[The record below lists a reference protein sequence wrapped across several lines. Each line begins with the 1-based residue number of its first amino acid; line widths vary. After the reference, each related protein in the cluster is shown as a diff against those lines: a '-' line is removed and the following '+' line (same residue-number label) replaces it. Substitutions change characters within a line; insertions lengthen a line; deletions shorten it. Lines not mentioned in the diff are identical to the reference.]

1 MSDQGEP
8 AIKETKELQPIKHD
22 CSRGQ
27 RGDKTSLSPAAP
39 YRPPKE
45 TGEEERGHW
54 RFTEPQ
60 HGQKMSASQHL
71 NKLSLVQTV

>member
-27 RGDKTSLSPAAP
+27 RGDKTSFSPAAP
-39 YRPPKE
+39 YRPLKDSRRGV
-45 TGEEERGHW
+45 TGGLQSHSMARGDQPLN
-54 RFTEPQ
+54 TE
-60 HGQKMSASQHL
+60 L
-71 NKLSLVQTV
+71 

>member
-27 RGDKTSLSPAAP
+27 QGDKTSFSPAAP

-45 TGEEERGHW
+45 TGEEERGHR
-54 RFTEPQ
+54 RFTVPR
-60 HGQKMSASQHL
+60 HGQKTPACKHL
-71 NKLSLVQTV
+71 KTLC